1 MDDRALTAG
10 ISHDGL
16 RSRREIK
23 ILICY
28 IVNSFDEPLSRAD
41 LVKIIQ
47 RENLANYFET
57 CDAIESLV
65 NKDNLSEDAETGA
78 LTVTET
84 GREIALSLY
93 KSLPFTVREK
103 ALAVGLQIISRRRH
117 ERQNSVDLIP
127 NGNGFLVKCSVLDGE
142 TVMMS
147 TSLYVPNEQYANIVK
162 ERFLDDPESLYRLVL
177 RQLTDVEPID
187 GIEE

>member
-28 IVNSFDEPLSRAD
+28 IVNSFDEPLSRND

-47 RENLANYFET
+47 REDLANYFET

-65 NKDNLSEDAETGA
+65 NKENLSEDAETGA

-84 GREIALSLY
+84 GREIAQSLY

-103 ALAVGLQIISRRRH
+103 ALAVGLQIVSRKKY
-117 ERQNSVDLIP
+117 ERQNSVELIP
-127 NGNGFLVKCSVLDGE
+127 NGNGYLVKCSVMDGD

-147 TSLYVPNEQYANIVK
+147 TSLYVPGEEYANVVR
-162 ERFLDDPESLYRLVL
+162 ERFLNDPETLYRLVL
-177 RQLTDVEPID
+177 SQLTDAEPVD
-187 GIEE
+187 

>member
-28 IVNSFDEPLSRAD
+28 IVNSFDEPLNRSD

-47 RENLANYFET
+47 REDLANYFET

-65 NKDNLSEDAETGA
+65 NKDNLNEDSETGT

-84 GREIALSLY
+84 GREIAQSLY

-103 ALAVGLQIISRRRH
+103 ALAVGLQILSRRKH
-117 ERQNSVDLIP
+117 ERQNSVELIP

-162 ERFLDDPESLYRLVL
+162 ERFLNDPETLYRIVL
-177 RQLTDVEPID
+177 GQLTDAQPVE
-187 GIEE
+187 

>member
-28 IVNSFDEPLSRAD
+28 IVNSFDEPLSRQD

-47 RENLANYFET
+47 REDLANYFET

-65 NKDNLSEDAETGA
+65 NKENLSEDPETGT
-78 LTVTET
+78 LTVTDT
-84 GREIALSLY
+84 GREIARSLY
-93 KSLPFTVREK
+93 RSLPLTVREK
-103 ALAVGLQIISRRRH
+103 AMAVGLQIVSRKKH
-117 ERQNSVDLIP
+117 ERENSVEVIP
-127 NGNGFLVKCSVLDGE
+127 NGNGYLVKCTVLDGE

-147 TSLYVPNEQYANIVK
+147 TSLYVPGKEYVDLVR
-162 ERFLDDPESLYRLVL
+162 ERFLNDPESLYRLVL
-177 RQLTDVEPID
+177 IQLTDVEPI
-187 GIEE
+187 

>member
-28 IVNSFDEPLSRAD
+28 IVNSFNEPLSRSD

-47 RENLANYFET
+47 RESLANYFET
-57 CDAIESLV
+57 CDALESLV
-65 NKDNLSEDAETGA
+65 NKENLNEDPDSGT

-84 GREIALSLY
+84 GREIAQSLY

-103 ALAVGLQIISRRRH
+103 ALAVGLQIISRRKH
-117 ERQNSVDLIP
+117 ERQNSVELIK
-127 NGNGFLVKCSVLDGE
+127 NGNGFLVKCSVLDGD
-142 TVMMS
+142 TIMMS
-147 TSLYVPNEQYANIVK
+147 TALYVPTEQYANIVK
-162 ERFLDDPESLYRLVL
+162 ERFLDDPETLYRLVL
-177 RQLTDVEPID
+177 SQLTDAQPID
-187 GIEE
+187 